1 MSRFN
6 RILSVVLMGLPAPV
20 LLMLL
25 GWWGLIPFNPANSV
39 YYIVSAAGG
48 FLIGIILDAT
58 LLKKLML
65 GLFSLQLPVLCALMA
80 FYSVLIYG
88 FFMGFPV
95 FNILPGIMGGY
106 IAVKGDALQKADI
119 TAARITARRVNLF
132 SFVILLVLCVSTSY
146 LTLRES
152 TIQSQLR
159 SMLGLPFTV
168 TYPMIWGTILIGGT
182 TLLLLQHLLSC
193 AIQKRVVTSI

>member
-6 RILSVVLMGLPAPV
+6 RILSVVLMGLPAPI

-25 GWWGLIPFNPANSV
+25 GWWGLIPFNPTNSV

-48 FLIGIILDAT
+48 FLIGIILDTT
-58 LLKKLML
+58 LLKKFML
-65 GLFSLQLPVLCALMA
+65 RIFSLPLLVLCALMA

-88 FFMGFPV
+88 FFMGFPL

-106 IAVKGDALQKADI
+106 IAVKGDALQRADI
-119 TAARITARRVNLF
+119 NAARITAHRVNLF
-132 SFVILLVLCVSTSY
+132 SFVLLLVLCISTAY

-152 TIQSQLR
+152 TIQSQLQ

-168 TYPMIWGTILIGGT
+168 TYPMIWGAILIGGT
-182 TLLLLQHLLSC
+182 TLLALQHLISRI
-193 AIQKRVVTSI
+193 IQKRVLSAI